1 MVLVGPVVFGDL
13 VHRKA
18 DGHKLFVNGALS
30 SFFRSSLFCWRPLCD
45 SCRDCWDINKRASK
59 CHPV

>member
-18 DGHKLFVNGALS
+18 DGHKLFVNGPLVA
-30 SFFRSSLFCWRPLCD
+30 FFAQACFVGGPCAT
-45 SCRDCWDINKRASK
+45 RAGT
-59 CHPV
+59 VGI